1 MNLYLSAKLWDLTIT
16 NYLLTD
22 DKYWVFDGNEV
33 IYNSPKSIH
42 DYGLPQHVKKI
53 DAIMVWDRNKKT
65 YIFR

>member
-1 MNLYLSAKLWDLTIT
+1 MA
-16 NYLLTD
+16 NYLTD